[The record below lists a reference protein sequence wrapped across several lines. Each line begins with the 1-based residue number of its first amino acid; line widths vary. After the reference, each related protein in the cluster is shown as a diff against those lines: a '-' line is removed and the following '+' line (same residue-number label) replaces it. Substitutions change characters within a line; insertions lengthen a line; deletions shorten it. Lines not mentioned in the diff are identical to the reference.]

1 MKVDLQMRIEQI
13 SKGKVPPG
21 YKKIKSHIV
30 PCEWDVFPISE
41 VCEVVSGGTPSTKK
55 SEYWDGEIPW
65 CTPTDITKSSKYIS
79 TTEKKITEEGLK
91 NSSAVL
97 LPKNSVLMCSRA
109 TIGPRAINTVKMAT
123 NQGFKSFICDKT
135 KLDYEFFYYLLEMYV
150 PLFKKLG
157 SGSTFLEISKK
168 DVEETKII
176 IPVSIKEQRGIAEI
190 LSTWDKAIELKE
202 KLIEQKKELKK
213 GLMQKLLTGE
223 VRLPGFEGK
232 WKKVK
237 LKEISVCLDNLRKP
251 INSKEREKMKGNI
264 PYYGANGIV
273 DYVNDYLFDEPLI
286 LMAEDGGHFNEFRH
300 RPIAMKIEGKTWV
313 NNHAHVLRIINS
325 DHDFVYY
332 SLVHKD
338 IRKYINGS
346 TRGKLTQSDMLAI
359 ELILPDSIEEQK
371 AISHI
376 LMKIDLNIELLEK
389 ELKELKY
396 QKKGLMQLLLTGKVR
411 VKV

>member
-1 MKVDLQMRIEQI
+1 MQKLMKSNFKKTTIGKIPNQWKAIKLEDIISDFIVPMRDKPKKFEGNIPWCRIEDIEGKYLSGTKSNQYVDENTIDEMKLKIHPKGTVICSCSARLGVCAITTTDLITNQTFIGLVPSEKVDKEFLYYIMTYSSERLQRLSSGTTIAYLSRKEFEKFRI
-13 SKGKVPPG
+13 PYP
-21 YKKIKSHIV
+21 
-30 PCEWDVFPISE
+30 PISE
-41 VCEVVSGGTPSTKK
+41 QQ
-55 SEYWDGEIPW
+55 
-65 CTPTDITKSSKYIS
+65 
-79 TTEKKITEEGLK
+79 KIA
-91 NSSAVL
+91 S
-97 LPKNSVLMCSRA
+97 
-109 TIGPRAINTVKMAT
+109 
-123 NQGFKSFICDKT
+123 
-135 KLDYEFFYYLLEMYV
+135 
-150 PLFKKLG
+150 
-157 SGSTFLEISKK
+157 
-168 DVEETKII
+168 
-176 IPVSIKEQRGIAEI
+176 I

-202 KLIEQKKELKK
+202 KLIEQKKEQKK

-237 LKEISVCLDNLRKP
+237 LKEISVCLDNLRRP

-286 LMAEDGGHFNEFRH
+286 LVAEDGGHFNEFRD
-300 RPIAMKIEGKTWV
+300 RPIAIKIEGKAWV

-325 DHDFVYY
+325 DYDFVYY

-376 LMKIDLNIELLEK
+376 LMKIDLNIELLERELN
-389 ELKELKY
+389 ELKC

>member
-1 MKVDLQMRIEQI
+1 MIKNISQKAKNKERYPEDWKVLKISDVADVKGGKRLPKGYSLQEKPNGYPYITVSDMYIGGISTENIKYVPEEVVDKIKNYRISTDDLFI
-13 SKGKVPPG
+13 SVAGTLGIVGKVPESLNNANLTENADKLTNIKIDKEYLYQVLISDIIQKEIEKEKTTNAQPKLALTRIKNFRIPVPSNRNEI
-21 YKKIKSHIV
+21 KKIA
-30 PCEWDVFPISE
+30 
-41 VCEVVSGGTPSTKK
+41 
-55 SEYWDGEIPW
+55 
-65 CTPTDITKSSKYIS
+65 
-79 TTEKKITEEGLK
+79 L
-91 NSSAVL
+91 
-97 LPKNSVLMCSRA
+97 
-109 TIGPRAINTVKMAT
+109 
-123 NQGFKSFICDKT
+123 
-135 KLDYEFFYYLLEMYV
+135 
-150 PLFKKLG
+150 
-157 SGSTFLEISKK
+157 
-168 DVEETKII
+168 
-176 IPVSIKEQRGIAEI
+176 I